1 MRSRETYRREKRE
14 RIAKRSLG
22 VVTRR
27 VLADRDMLRAVRA
40 VLDIMPTHKLA
51 KMPSPVKKSVKHVVI
66 PSKVFNYDA
75 NPELVS
81 QSAKVRT
88 IYAEASEEVAIYA
101 LTLHPDDQK
110 MLGVQTIKSE
120 WTQEAQLHYMWRMRQ
135 WYEWLL
141 AAWKTAGESHLRF
154 VMLLTTVEEFGGKP
168 GGGVK
173 QTKAKKNESTKGK
186 DDAMNHLAGVS
197 LDTLVDWEFM

>member
-51 KMPSPVKKSVKHVVI
+51 KMPSLVKKSVKHVVI

-120 WTQEAQLHYMWRMRQ
+120 WTQEAQLHYMWRMRDY
-135 WYEWLL
+135 YEQLL
-141 AAWKTAGESHLRF
+141 AIWRASGENHLRF
-154 VMLLTTVEEFGGKP
+154 VLMLTTLPEYGGKP

-173 QTKAKKNESTKGK
+173 QPKRAKRVVTGK